1 MTSKYLKP
9 IAAQYAPAPQLRWSL
24 LAFLA
29 RALPRAVPF
38 AFAAALIFVVI
49 SYFIPPRYASTAR
62 FTINTAQ
69 ESPTGGLAAL
79 ARQSGLSLS
88 QGGAEG
94 SLDYWQQIVAGRAVR
109 ELVLAR
115 GLDVRR
121 SGGNQHIDLIKWY
134 HLEGLRGDTA
144 REAALSALA
153 RNLSAGVDSR
163 ANILS
168 LVATDRDPVV
178 AAALAA
184 ATLEELNAFNTETR
198 QSKARQNR
206 VFVEQRLRDANTD
219 AIQAQERL
227 TGFYTANRNYQSSP
241 ALVATEAR
249 VRRDAENKAQVY
261 QTLVLE
267 FEQAR
272 IQEARDLPALTV
284 IERPVPAIRRVS
296 PNRPALLFMGL
307 ILGTALALLLTA
319 WSDWKTRI
327 QADGQHRELLMG
339 ALGQSRLGRRMAKW
353 IVGPTSTA

>member
-1 MTSKYLKP
+1 MSSKYLKP
-9 IAAQYAPAPQLRWSL
+9 IAAQYVPAPPLRWSL

-29 RALPRAVPF
+29 RGLPRAVPF
-38 AFAAALIFVVI
+38 ALAGGVIFVVI
-49 SYFIPPRYASTAR
+49 SYFIAPRYASTAR
-62 FTINTAQ
+62 FTVNTAQ
-69 ESPTGGLAAL
+69 EAPSGGLAEL

-94 SLDYWQQIVAGRAVR
+94 SLDYWQQVVVGRAVR
-109 ELVLAR
+109 ERVLSR
-115 GLDVRR
+115 GLDVPR
-121 SGGNQHIDLIKWY
+121 GNRTQHIDLIKWY
-134 HLEGLRGDTA
+134 GLEGLRGDTA
-144 REAALSALA
+144 REGALSALA
-153 RNLSAGVDSR
+153 KHLSAGVDSR

-168 LVATDRDPVV
+168 LVATDRDPAV
-178 AAALAA
+178 AAALAST
-184 ATLEELNAFNTETR
+184 TLEELNAFNTETR

-206 VFVEQRLRDANTD
+206 VFVQQRLAEANADAN
-219 AIQAQERL
+219 QAQERL
-227 TGFYTANRNYQSSP
+227 TAFYIANRNYQSSP
-241 ALVATEAR
+241 ALIATEAR

-296 PNRPALLFMGL
+296 PNRVALLLLGL
-307 ILGTALALLLTA
+307 MLGTAVALLMTA

-327 QADGQHRELLMG
+327 RSDSQHRELLAG

-353 IVGPTSTA
+353 IVGPPPTA